1 MIVLQNWQISIIESE
16 SIFGR
21 SQDLK
26 YGWQSLITDSLCA
39 QKKLLVRA
47 CFYLIHLDK
56 CMCSLLTISQ
66 RYTENSLYGKK
77 SEGNPLVW
85 ILCRR
90 PEYPFLCFFKVEGPN
105 IRPAL
110 LKITSSQQTKQQ
122 VIFHHGFSYLHE
134 ISDPLHSWPVS
145 WNPFKWKTEWKGKK
159 AEGN

>member
-56 CMCSLLTISQ
+56 CMCSLFN
-66 RYTENSLYGKK
+66 YF
-77 SEGNPLVW
+77 SE
-85 ILCRR
+85 I
-90 PEYPFLCFFKVEGPN
+90 
-105 IRPAL
+105 
-110 LKITSSQQTKQQ
+110 
-122 VIFHHGFSYLHE
+122 H
-134 ISDPLHSWPVS
+134 
-145 WNPFKWKTEWKGKK
+145 
-159 AEGN
+159 